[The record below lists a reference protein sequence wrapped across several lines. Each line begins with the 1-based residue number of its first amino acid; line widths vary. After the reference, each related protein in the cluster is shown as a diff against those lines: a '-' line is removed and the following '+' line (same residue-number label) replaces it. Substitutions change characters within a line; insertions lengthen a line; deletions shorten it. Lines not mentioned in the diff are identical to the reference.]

1 MKKRIIVTS
10 GPTNEQI
17 DAVMKITN
25 MSTGALG
32 SIIAETF
39 LRERREKIEKIY
51 FLSPK
56 LSLKPRITSTCWNA
70 SRLNPRKIC
79 WMS

>member
-39 LRERREKIEKIY
+39 LRERREDREDLLP
-51 FLSPK
+51 FPQTFPK
-56 LSLKPRITSTCWNA
+56 APHNLYPVG
-70 SRLNPRKIC
+70 
-79 WMS
+79 MHHG